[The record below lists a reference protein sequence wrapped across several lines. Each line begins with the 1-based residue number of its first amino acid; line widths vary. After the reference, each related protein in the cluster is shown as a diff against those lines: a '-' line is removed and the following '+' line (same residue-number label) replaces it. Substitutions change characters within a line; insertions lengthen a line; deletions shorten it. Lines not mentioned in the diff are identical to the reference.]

1 MNVRSKTGSRVTM
14 VLTSAAVCLSGGV
27 ASAETMSELIDA
39 SIGHVK
45 IRDNVVF
52 IETETGGSFCKI
64 DVGDEV
70 FAGFAQGTPA
80 TGSSITCIPY
90 DVLDAGFVSS
100 GKRDFTDFI
109 DDSEGYEN
117 VRDGVILVED
127 GAATSLCQ
135 VAISDDDFTR
145 FAAEGTGG
153 VQDARA
159 ICVAIDELE
168 S

>member
-1 MNVRSKTGSRVTM
+1 M
-14 VLTSAAVCLSGGV
+14 VLTSAAVCFGCGL

-70 FAGFAQGTPA
+70 FTAFAQGAPVS
-80 TGSSITCIPY
+80 GSNITCFPY
-90 DVLDAGFVSS
+90 GLLDADFVSS

-117 VRDGVILVED
+117 VRDGVILVQD

-145 FAAEGTGG
+145 FAAEGTSG

-159 ICVAIDELE
+159 VCVAIDELE